1 MYLLVLKVN
10 NNVLNENSILTG
22 KNMGSIG
29 RYMPMCVQAMHGY
42 KMSTLCSYCKS
53 INHYGLLLY
62 IKLDS
67 PFHGLLG

>member
-29 RYMPMCVQAMHGY
+29 RYMPMCVQAMAI
-42 KMSTLCSYCKS
+42 KCQLCVPIAS
-53 INHYGLLLY
+53 L
-62 IKLDS
+62 
-67 PFHGLLG
+67 